1 MLKNGIIAA
10 CLLLMTMP
18 VSVAGQGPVR
28 IALLKY
34 SGGGDWYAVVN
45 ALENLIKFSNR
56 ELNANFNPDYATV
69 EAGSAELF
77 NYPFVFMTGH
87 GNVVFS
93 DQEAENLR
101 NYLMAGG
108 FLYVDDDYG
117 MDPFIRPAL
126 KKVFPD
132 RPITEL
138 PFEHPIFRQKFQFNK
153 GVPKTHEHDGKPPQ
167 TFGIFHENRLVVL
180 YTYQSNIS
188 DGWEDAQVHKN
199 TEEVRLQAL
208 KMGANILQY
217 VFGGQP

>member
-1 MLKNGIIAA
+1 MKLLKPLFLLI
-10 CLLLMTMP
+10 CLSFSAM
-18 VSVAGQGPVR
+18 VSAQGPIK
-28 IALLKY
+28 IALMKY
-34 SGGGDWYAVVN
+34 NGGGDWYSVVN

-56 ELNANFNPDYATV
+56 ELNTNFNTDYGTV

-101 NYLMAGG
+101 NYLLAGG

-117 MDPFIRPAL
+117 MDPYIRPAL
-126 KKVFPD
+126 KKIFPD
-132 RPITEL
+132 LQLTEL
-138 PFEHPIFRQKFQFNK
+138 PFEHPIFHQKFNFTK
-153 GVPKTHEHDGKPPQ
+153 GVPKIHEHDSKAPQ
-167 TFGIFHENRLVVL
+167 AFGMFFQNRLVVL
-180 YTYQSNIS
+180 YTYDSNIS
-188 DGWEDAQVHKN
+188 DGWEDAQVHKDP
-199 TEEVRLQAL
+199 EEVRLQAL